1 MLDQLPDLFALNRI
15 STVIDF
21 GIIIKRHLQNLFF
34 RGRSTK
40 ITVIDVITVTA
51 PEKINSTS
59 KGPGRIS
66 LRLRYTVPPTLKF
79 AWVFNAVH

>member
-1 MLDQLPDLFALNRI
+1 MSPSALNRT

-21 GIIIKRHLQNLFF
+21 GVHIKRHLQNLFF

-40 ITVIDVITVTA
+40 ITGLGLGLGLGTVIDVITVTA

-66 LRLRYTVPPTLKF
+66 LIESKKLR
-79 AWVFNAVH
+79 